1 VMSEQL
7 SEFYSPP
14 ALEGKHG
21 ETFQRGAFAHGL
33 FQLAT

>member
-1 VMSEQL
+1 VMREQL
-7 SEFYSPP
+7 GELCGPP